1 MGRSA
6 PMEYSARRAH
16 ASRAGFRWLIEAP
29 LATSSRTLTTPARP
43 CVIGLDLGTG
53 GARAVIVSDAGEVA
67 ALHSVDYAPVGG
79 ARRAASDVEHEQDP
93 SLWWEAARRAL
104 AGVVAEF
111 EERGGRTGA
120 LQAIAIDGTS
130 GTVVGVDESGS
141 ACTPALMYN
150 DGRAHEEA
158 LELSDWADQASAD
171 APVRASWSLAKMLWL
186 ERHERSGFDKT
197 RCFTHQAD
205 YIASRLTGTVGW
217 TDASNALKSGF
228 DLRSGAWPE
237 WLSDRTDI
245 PAKLPE
251 VVEPGTVSGRVRD
264 SVAQELRLPLGLK
277 VVAGAT
283 DGTAAFLAS
292 GAARVGDDN
301 TTLGTTLVFKRL
313 ADHAPTDPSGLVYS
327 HRLPDH
333 ADAQGVQHER
343 WLPGAASN
351 VGGEWIR
358 EGHPGADLAQL
369 DSAAEPLLPTE
380 SLAYPLVGKGER
392 FPFHNSAALGF
403 CDVPEGEDALSFA
416 ARLQGV
422 AFVERLAYE
431 TLDRVT
437 GRAALG
443 DVFSTGGGSA
453 SGVWMQLRADVTGRT
468 LHRPQCHESAFGS
481 AILAAANTI
490 HDGLWD
496 AMGRMLVIERSFHPD
511 SLRGSTYDDLFG
523 AFRHR
528 LEQEGYMENH
538 GQ

>member
-6 PMEYSARRAH
+6 PMGYSARRAH
-16 ASRAGFRWLIEAP
+16 ASRVGFRWRFEAP

-53 GARAVIVSDAGEVA
+53 GARAVIVSDEGEVA
-67 ALHSVDYAPVGG
+67 ALHSVEYALGDG

-130 GTVVGVDESGS
+130 GTVVGVDESGA

-228 DLRSGAWPE
+228 DLRSRAWPE

-264 SVAQELRLPLGLK
+264 SVAQELRLPRGLK

-301 TTLGTTLVFKRL
+301 TTLGTTLVFK
-313 ADHAPTDPSGLVYS
+313 
-327 HRLPDH
+327 
-333 ADAQGVQHER
+333 
-343 WLPGAASN
+343 
-351 VGGEWIR
+351 
-358 EGHPGADLAQL
+358 
-369 DSAAEPLLPTE
+369 
-380 SLAYPLVGKGER
+380 
-392 FPFHNSAALGF
+392 
-403 CDVPEGEDALSFA
+403 
-416 ARLQGV
+416 
-422 AFVERLAYE
+422 RLAYE

-468 LHRPQCHESAFGS
+468 LHRPRCHESAFGS

>member
-1 MGRSA
+1 MVSH
-6 PMEYSARRAH
+6 P
-16 ASRAGFRWLIEAP
+16 
-29 LATSSRTLTTPARP
+29 RTLTTPTGP

-53 GARAVIVSDAGEVA
+53 GARVVVATAEGEVV
-67 ALHSVDYAPVGG
+67 ALHSVDFAPGAG
-79 ARRAASDVEHEQDP
+79 ARRAASGVEHEQDP
-93 SLWWEAARRAL
+93 HLWWEAARRAL
-104 AGVVAEF
+104 VGAVAEF
-111 EERGGRTGA
+111 EARGGLTET
-120 LQAIAIDGTS
+120 LQAISIDGTS
-130 GTVVGVDESGS
+130 GTVVGVDESGA

-158 LELSDWADQASAD
+158 LELSDWANQASAG

-186 ERHERSGFDKT
+186 ERHERSSFDKT

-217 TDASNALKSGF
+217 TDSSNALKSGF
-228 DLRSGAWPE
+228 DLRTRAWPD
-237 WLSDRTDI
+237 WLGDGSGIRG
-245 PAKLPE
+245 KLPE
-251 VVEPGTVSGRVRD
+251 VVEPGTVRGRVID
-264 SVAQELRLPLGLK
+264 SVARELRLPLGLK

-292 GAARVGDDN
+292 GASRVGDDN

-313 ADHAPTDPSGLVYS
+313 ADHAPSDPSGLVYS

-333 ADAQGVQHER
+333 ADAQGIHHER

-392 FPFHNSAALGF
+392 FPFQTSAALGF
-403 CDVPEGEDALSFA
+403 CDVPEGEDAQGFA

-431 TLDRVT
+431 ALDRVT
-437 GRAALG
+437 GQSAHG
-443 DVFSTGGGSA
+443 DVFATGGGSA
-453 SGVWMQLRADVTGRT
+453 SDLWMQVRADVTGRT

-511 SLRGSTYDDLFG
+511 SLRGPTYDGLFG

-528 LEQEGYMENH
+528 LEQQGYLENH

>member
-1 MGRSA
+1 MNHPSQSA
-6 PMEYSARRAH
+6 S
-16 ASRAGFRWLIEAP
+16 IN
-29 LATSSRTLTTPARP
+29 TRP
-43 CVIGLDLGTG
+43 CVMGLDLGTG
-53 GARAVIVSDAGEVA
+53 GARAVIVSAEGEVV
-67 ALHSVDYAPVGG
+67 ALHSVGFGQVDGI
-79 ARRAASDVEHEQDP
+79 RRTATNVEHEQDP
-93 SLWWEAARRAL
+93 TLWWEAARRAL
-104 AGVVAEF
+104 VGVVAEF
-111 EERGGRTGA
+111 EEQGGATET

-130 GTVVGVDESGS
+130 GTVLGVDESGT

-150 DGRAHEEA
+150 DGRAHAEA
-158 LELSDWADQASAD
+158 RELSEWAGQASSD
-171 APVRASWSLAKMLWL
+171 APVSASWSLAKMLWL
-186 ERHERSGFDKT
+186 ERHEPGGFDRT
-197 RCFTHQAD
+197 RFFTHQAD

-228 DLRSGAWPE
+228 DLQAQAWPD
-237 WLSDRTDI
+237 WLSDRSDI
-245 PAKLPE
+245 PRKLPE
-251 VVEPGTVSGRVRD
+251 VVQPGTVRGQVLDRVAR
-264 SVAQELRLPLGLK
+264 ELRIPLGLK

-313 ADHAPTDPSGLVYS
+313 ADHPPVDPSGLVYS

-333 ADAQGVQHER
+333 ADDQGFHHER

-358 EGHPGADLAQL
+358 EDHPGADLAQL
-369 DSAAEPLLPTE
+369 DFAAEPLLPTE
-380 SLAYPLVGKGER
+380 FLAYPLVGKGER
-392 FPFHNSAALGF
+392 FPFLAPAALGF
-403 CDVPEGEDALSFA
+403 CDAPADQAAPGFA

-431 TLDRVT
+431 ALDRVT
-437 GRAALG
+437 GQAAPG
-443 DVFSTGGGSA
+443 DVFATGGGSA
-453 SGVWMQLRADVTGRT
+453 SDIWMQLRADVTGRT

-511 SLRGSTYDDLFG
+511 SLRGPTYDDLFG

-528 LEQEGYMENH
+528 LEQLGYLENH